1 MRSAS
6 DRMRQQNPFSER
18 RAVSPLLMGVLRLSG
33 RWVWRVDIF
42 RRPFSMDSDP
52 HLSQL
57 EKSISDY
64 IANLNK
70 IPKRFVWKAD
80 GIGSNSIKVSLGY

>member
-1 MRSAS
+1 
-6 DRMRQQNPFSER
+6 
-18 RAVSPLLMGVLRLSG
+18 
-33 RWVWRVDIF
+33 
-42 RRPFSMDSDP
+42 MDSDP

-64 IANLNK
+64 IANLNEN
-70 IPKRFVWKAD
+70 PKRFVWKAD